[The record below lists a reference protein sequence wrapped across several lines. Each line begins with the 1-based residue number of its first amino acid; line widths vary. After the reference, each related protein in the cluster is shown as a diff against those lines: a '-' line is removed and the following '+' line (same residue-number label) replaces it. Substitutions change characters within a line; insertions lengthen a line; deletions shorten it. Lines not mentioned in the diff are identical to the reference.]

1 MVISTWVINQPS
13 NDPFDN
19 NWVEVFARPT
29 GIQ

>member
-1 MVISTWVINQPS
+1 MVMSTWVINTHE
-13 NDPFDN
+13 DPFSD